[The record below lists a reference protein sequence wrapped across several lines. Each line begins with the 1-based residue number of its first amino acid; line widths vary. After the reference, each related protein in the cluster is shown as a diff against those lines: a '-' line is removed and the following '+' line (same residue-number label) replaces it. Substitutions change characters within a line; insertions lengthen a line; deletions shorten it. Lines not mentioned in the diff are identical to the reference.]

1 MKVRNIVIA
10 AIVALFAGINAN
22 AAEVEATATSESA
35 SVITVKTSKVSK
47 ELVEAWANAYMQQNT
62 HVKVQIVGKN
72 VKDADLTFV
81 SDAKGGDN
89 VTFVGRYAILPVT
102 SSHNP
107 LISELQKKDWSKN
120 DLKKLYFSS
129 LDEDLD
135 DEDEANSGKAGKLRE
150 KFTVYSS
157 ANSTSASRVFAQHF
171 GYQVSEIRGNKISGD
186 DLYLLNAI
194 EEDKQSITFN
204 NVAYLYDTNTRTLK
218 SDIAILPLN
227 LKSEQEKVLQNGNL
241 DETIKLLE
249 AEKSDLIPVE
259 NFGFTY
265 NELNQKAQLF
275 LEWIVSDGQQYN
287 NKNGFLRL
295 ADKDVQQQLKILAA
309 M

>member
-1 MKVRNIVIA
+1 MTLRNIITT
-10 AIVALFAGINAN
+10 AIIFVATAN
-22 AAEVEATATSESA
+22 AFAQN
-35 SVITVKTSKVSK
+35 VITVKANKVSK
-47 ELVEAWANAYMQQNT
+47 ALVETWAKAYTEQNPG
-62 HVKVQIVGKN
+62 VEIQIVGKN
-72 VKDADLTFV
+72 VKDADLTL
-81 SDAKGGDN
+81 
-89 VTFVGRYAILPVT
+89 VTSADESATIVGRYAILPVT

-107 LISELQKKDWSKN
+107 LISELQKKDWSKS

-135 DEDEANSGKAGKLRE
+135 EDEEANSGKAGKLRE
-150 KFTVYSS
+150 KLTVYSG
-157 ANSTSASRVFAQHF
+157 ANSTSASGVFAQHF

-218 SDIAILPLN
+218 SDLAILPLN
-227 LKSEQEKVLQNGNL
+227 LKSEQEKVLQSGNL

-265 NELNQKAQLF
+265 SELNHKAQLF

-295 ADKDVQQQLKILAA
+295 ADKDAQQQLKVLAA
-309 M
+309 K

>member
-1 MKVRNIVIA
+1 MTLRNIITT
-10 AIVALFAGINAN
+10 AIIFVATAN
-22 AAEVEATATSESA
+22 AFAQN
-35 SVITVKTSKVSK
+35 VITVKANKVSK
-47 ELVEAWANAYMQQNT
+47 ALVETWAKAYTEQNPG
-62 HVKVQIVGKN
+62 VEIQIVGKN
-72 VKDADLTFV
+72 AKDADLTL
-81 SDAKGGDN
+81 
-89 VTFVGRYAILPVT
+89 VTSADESATIVGRYAILPVT

-135 DEDEANSGKAGKLRE
+135 EDEEANSGKAGKLRE
-150 KFTVYSS
+150 KLTVYSG
-157 ANSTSASRVFAQHF
+157 ANSTSASGVFAQHF

-218 SDIAILPLN
+218 SDLAILPLN
-227 LKSEQEKVLQNGNL
+227 LKSEQEKVLQSGNL

-265 NELNQKAQLF
+265 NELNHKAQLF

-295 ADKDVQQQLKILAA
+295 ADKDAQQQLKVLAA
-309 M
+309 K

>member
-1 MKVRNIVIA
+1 MTIRNIITT
-10 AIVALFAGINAN
+10 AIIFVATAN
-22 AAEVEATATSESA
+22 AFAQN
-35 SVITVKTSKVSK
+35 VITVKANKVSK
-47 ELVEAWANAYMQQNT
+47 ALVETWAKAYTEQNPG
-62 HVKVQIVGKN
+62 VEIQIVGKN
-72 VKDADLTFV
+72 AKDADLTL
-81 SDAKGGDN
+81 
-89 VTFVGRYAILPVT
+89 VTSADESATIVGRYAILPVT

-107 LISELQKKDWSKN
+107 LISELQKKDWSKS
-120 DLKKLYFSS
+120 DIKKLYFSS

-135 DEDEANSGKAGKLRE
+135 EDEEANSGKAGKLRE
-150 KFTVYSS
+150 KLTVYSG
-157 ANSTSASRVFAQHF
+157 ANSTSASSVFAQHF

-218 SDIAILPLN
+218 SDLAILPLN
-227 LKSEQEKVLQNGNL
+227 LRSEQEKVLQSGNL

-265 NELNQKAQLF
+265 NELNHSAQLF

-295 ADKDVQQQLKILAA
+295 ADKDAQQQLKVLAA
-309 M
+309 K